1 MDIQNNQGQ
10 GIGDD
15 FEKNKTKQ
23 NKTKYAFNVC
33 SPRLTGAEIL
43 S

>member
-15 FEKNKTKQ
+15 FEKKQ
-23 NKTKYAFNVC
+23 IKTKYAFNVC

>member
-15 FEKNKTKQ
+15 FEKTKQ

-33 SPRLTGAEIL
+33 SPRLTGADIL